1 MYGFTDGDIVEK
13 TELYTIWRVSEVVCI
28 RVVGVVDDEKSERWR
43 SGLTS
48 YLERTGYPRFA
59 ALDSTG
65 SDAQNSLRS
74 RLSSATFGRNLARR
88 LEWGAVLT
96 GSGSG
101 PLVVVRT
108 VLRVGGMPNV
118 YIYQSVPEFTAAMD
132 ACRAGRRPPRWSSLQ
147 VEA

>member
-108 VLRVGGMPNV
+108 VLRVGGDAQRLHLSKRPGV
-118 YIYQSVPEFTAAMD
+118 HGGDGCVPGGSSPAA
-132 ACRAGRRPPRWSSLQ
+132 
-147 VEA
+147 VE